1 MKKQQWELFYKL
13 FRRINELQ
21 KEGLKRKKV
30 YKVLE
35 KEYSD
40 NKYFVKIEEQP
51 NIKGV
56 VNEN

>member
-1 MKKQQWELFYKL
+1 MKKNVNVMMSIELK
-13 FRRINELQ
+13 